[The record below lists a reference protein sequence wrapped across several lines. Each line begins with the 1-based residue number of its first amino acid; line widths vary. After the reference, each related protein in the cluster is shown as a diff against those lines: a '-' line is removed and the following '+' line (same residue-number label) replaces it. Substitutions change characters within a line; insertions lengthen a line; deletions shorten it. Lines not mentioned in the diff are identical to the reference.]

1 MIEWAALG
9 SIAVFLSKIS
19 KAATAAALPSLNAV
33 KFGVREINV
42 KIPIMT
48 AKKIDK
54 TSPAEYGLP

>member
-1 MIEWAALG
+1 
-9 SIAVFLSKIS
+9 
-19 KAATAAALPSLNAV
+19 
-33 KFGVREINV
+33 VREINV